1 MAASSEPPTNATQD
15 GQAEVGHID
24 DPVIVVV
31 DMETSQTIE
40 SFIDQRVY
48 IGKDAEKQEVLLC
61 YPADVPVVIAQFD
74 SDDMLAQVPMSTLD
88 ARGVFSAASSH
99 LRDKGLD
106 LIKSAVC
113 LTIQGDLE
121 EGEDQANPAEVP
133 VDDDDSMSVRVIATL
148 EHEGQE
154 YIITEPLDPVL
165 MLAVASA
172 EAEDLG
178 APLVLAQ
185 TCGAGGCKCV
195 RVCLVFSICLRA
207 YA

>member
-1 MAASSEPPTNATQD
+1 MRMTPGASQANATQD
-15 GQAEVGHID
+15 EEGVMGYQD
-24 DPVIVVV
+24 DPVIMVV

-40 SFIDQRVY
+40 GFIDQRVC
-48 IGKDAEKQEVLLC
+48 IGEGAEKQEVLLC

-74 SDDMLAQVPMSTLD
+74 DDDMLAQVPESTLKS
-88 ARGVFSAASSH
+88 GVFRAAAAH

-106 LIKSAVC
+106 LINTAVC

-121 EGEDQANPAEVP
+121 EGGFENSQGDLPEEN
-133 VDDDDSMSVRVIATL
+133 DDDDMSVRVLATL

-154 YIITEPLDPVL
+154 YIVSEPLDPVL

-178 APLVLAQ
+178 APRVLAQ
-185 TCGAGGCKCV
+185 TCGAG
-195 RVCLVFSICLRA
+195 RISPQSASIN
-207 YA
+207 